1 MLRSFTQNKI
11 SSLYKEVTPINQ
23 ELLSKKELLEQTGI
37 SYGQLYRWKRKN
49 LIPEDWFIRKST
61 FTGQETFFPKQEILH
76 RVNKILSMKDDLS
89 LDELADMFSPIPL
102 NHSISR
108 QSILSRN
115 IVTPISLQL
124 YEECFAQQQE
134 YPFEI
139 VLSLYTVDQ
148 LLLSGECSQEEAK
161 TVLRTYAA
169 NYASLQGKATELILV
184 RKMGMS
190 ICLLTISPDEIYW
203 EEHARIVAR
212 LSLPV
217 LLENLKQKWDI
228 LKEEL

>member
-1 MLRSFTQNKI
+1 M
-11 SSLYKEVTPINQ
+11 NQ
-23 ELLSKKELLEQTGI
+23 ELLSKKQLLEQTGI

-76 RVNKILSMKDDLS
+76 RVNKILSLKDDLS
-89 LDELADMFSPIPL
+89 LDELANMFSPIPL
-102 NHSISR
+102 DHAMDR
-108 QSILSRN
+108 QTILSRN
-115 IVTPISLQL
+115 IVTQTSLEL
-124 YEECFAQQQE
+124 YEECFAKQQE
-134 YPFEI
+134 YSFEI
-139 VLSLYTVDQ
+139 VLSLYAVDQ
-148 LLLSGECSQEEAK
+148 LLLSGECSREEAK

-169 NYASLQGKATELILV
+169 NYASLQGKTAELILV
-184 RKMGMS
+184 RKMGVS
-190 ICLLTISPDEIYW
+190 ICLITPSPEELFW